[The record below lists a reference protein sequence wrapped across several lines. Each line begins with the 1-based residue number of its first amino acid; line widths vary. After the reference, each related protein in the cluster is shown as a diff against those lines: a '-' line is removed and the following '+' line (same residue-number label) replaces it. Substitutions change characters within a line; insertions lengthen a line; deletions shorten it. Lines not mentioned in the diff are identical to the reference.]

1 MVGSLFLCQNLISK
15 KIGGRYMQYQPMNY
29 GYQPMPQPYADRL
42 TQLQNQYQ
50 QAVNIPQMVPQPQVN
65 QGLLWVS
72 GEVGAKSYLVAPNST
87 VLLMDSDS
95 SRFYLKSADNAG
107 MPSLR
112 IFEYSEVTNTP
123 TTSVNA
129 PNLDEKVLNDKFVT
143 REEYEGLKRQYESIM
158 ERLDSINSVNAE
170 VEPSAKPKSKR
181 GGNGN
186 NEQSDI

>member
-1 MVGSLFLCQNLISK
+1 
-15 KIGGRYMQYQPMNY
+15 MQPYQPMSNY
-29 GYQPMPQPYADRL
+29 SSYQPMPQPYADRL
-42 TQLQNQYQ
+42 AQLQNQYN
-50 QAVNIPQMVPQPQVN
+50 QAVNIPQMQTVPQSQVN

-112 IFEYSEVTNTP
+112 IFEYSEVTNTT

-129 PNLDEKVLNDKFVT
+129 PNLDENVLNDKFVT
-143 REEYEGLKRQYESIM
+143 REEYEGLKRQYENIM
-158 ERLDSINSVNAE
+158 ERLNGMASSAE
-170 VEPSAKPKSKR
+170 PVEPTTKSKSRR
-181 GGNGN
+181 GGNGDG
-186 NEQSDI
+186 EPSI

>member
-1 MVGSLFLCQNLISK
+1 MN
-15 KIGGRYMQYQPMNY
+15 YQPMQNY

-42 TQLQNQYQ
+42 AQLQNQYN
-50 QAVNIPQMVPQPQVN
+50 QAVNVPQMQAVPQPQVN

-112 IFEYSEVTNTP
+112 IFEYKEVTNTP

-129 PNLDEKVLNDKFVT
+129 PNLDENVLNDKFVT

-158 ERLDSINSVNAE
+158 ERLNSISSVNTE
-170 VEPSAKPKSKR
+170 VEQVSKSNKPRR
-181 GGNGN
+181 GGNGDG
-186 NEQSDI
+186 EPTV

>member
-1 MVGSLFLCQNLISK
+1 
-15 KIGGRYMQYQPMNY
+15 MQPYQPMPNY
-29 GYQPMPQPYADRL
+29 SNYQPMPQPYADRL

-50 QAVNIPQMVPQPQVN
+50 QTVNVPQMVPTSMSGANQQVN

-112 IFEYSEVTNTP
+112 IFEYKEVTNAP

-129 PNLDEKVLNDKFVT
+129 PNLDENVLNDKFVT
-143 REEYEGLKRQYESIM
+143 REEYECLKRQYESIM
-158 ERLDSINSVNAE
+158 ERLNSMVSNTE
-170 VEPSAKPKSKR
+170 PVEPPTRPKSRR
-181 GGNGN
+181 GGNGDG
-186 NEQSDI
+186 EPTV

>member
-1 MVGSLFLCQNLISK
+1 
-15 KIGGRYMQYQPMNY
+15 MQYQPMNY

-42 TQLQNQYQ
+42 AQLQNQYQ
-50 QAVNIPQMVPQPQVN
+50 QTVNIPQIQLPTPAPQVN

-87 VLLMDSDS
+87 VLLMDSDAQ
-95 SRFYLKSADNAG
+95 RFYLKSADNAG

-123 TTSVNA
+123 TTPVNA
-129 PNLDEKVLNDKFVT
+129 PNREDINLDDKYVT
-143 REEYEGLKRQYESIM
+143 RSEYDSLKSLYDKIM
-158 ERLDSINSVNAE
+158 ERLDIVVISSPE
-170 VEPSAKPKSKR
+170 VEQNSKPKPKGR

-186 NEQSDI
+186 GESDI

>member
-1 MVGSLFLCQNLISK
+1 
-15 KIGGRYMQYQPMNY
+15 MQNY
-29 GYQPMPQPYADRL
+29 GNYQPMPQPYADRL
-42 TQLQNQYQ
+42 TQLQNQYN
-50 QAVNIPQMVPQPQVN
+50 QAVNVPQMQTVPQQQVN

-107 MPSLR
+107 MPNLR
-112 IFEYSEVTNTP
+112 IFEYKEVTNAP

-129 PNLDEKVLNDKFVT
+129 PNLDENVLNDKFVT
-143 REEYEGLKRQYESIM
+143 REEYEGLKRKYESIM
-158 ERLDSINSVNAE
+158 ERLDSMVSDT
-170 VEPSAKPKSKR
+170 EPTEPATKPKSRR

>member
-1 MVGSLFLCQNLISK
+1 MQPYPTIQNYS
-15 KIGGRYMQYQPMNY
+15 N
-29 GYQPMPQPYADRL
+29 YQPMPQPYADRL

-50 QAVNIPQMVPQPQVN
+50 QTVNVPQMVPQPQVN

-112 IFEYSEVTNTP
+112 IFEYKEVTNAT

-129 PNLDEKVLNDKFVT
+129 PNLDENILNDKFVT
-143 REEYEGLKRQYESIM
+143 REEYECLKRQYESIM
-158 ERLDSINSVNAE
+158 ERLDSLNSVNAE
-170 VEPSAKPKSKR
+170 VEPIPKPNKSRR
-181 GGNGN
+181 GGNGDG
-186 NEQSDI
+186 EPTV

>member
-1 MVGSLFLCQNLISK
+1 MN
-15 KIGGRYMQYQPMNY
+15 YQPMQNY
-29 GYQPMPQPYADRL
+29 GNYQPMPQPYADRL

-50 QAVNIPQMVPQPQVN
+50 QAVNVPQMQTVPQQQVN

-129 PNLDEKVLNDKFVT
+129 PNFDENVLHDKFVT

-158 ERLDSINSVNAE
+158 ERLDSMVSDNESS
-170 VEPSAKPKSKR
+170 EPSAKPKSRR
-181 GGNGN
+181 GGSG

>member
-1 MVGSLFLCQNLISK
+1 MQPYPTIQNYS
-15 KIGGRYMQYQPMNY
+15 N
-29 GYQPMPQPYADRL
+29 YQPMPQPYADRL

-50 QAVNIPQMVPQPQVN
+50 QAVNVPQMVPQPQVN

-112 IFEYSEVTNTP
+112 IFEYKEVTNAP

-129 PNLDEKVLNDKFVT
+129 PNFDENVLHDKFVT

-158 ERLDSINSVNAE
+158 ERLNSMVSDN
-170 VEPSAKPKSKR
+170 EPSEPSTKPKSRR

-186 NEQSDI
+186 EQSDI

>member
-1 MVGSLFLCQNLISK
+1 
-15 KIGGRYMQYQPMNY
+15 
-29 GYQPMPQPYADRL
+29 MPQPYPDRL

-50 QAVNIPQMVPQPQVN
+50 QAVNVPQMQTLPQQQVN

-72 GEVGAKSYLVAPNST
+72 GEIGAKSYLVAPNST

-107 MPSLR
+107 MPNLR
-112 IFEYSEVTNTP
+112 IFEYTEVTNIPQNTP
-123 TTSVNA
+123 QTQ
-129 PNLDEKVLNDKFVT
+129 NLDENILNDKFVT

-158 ERLDSINSVNAE
+158 ERLNSMVSDTE
-170 VEPSAKPKSKR
+170 SVEPSAKPKSRGR

-186 NEQSDI
+186 EQSDI

>member
-1 MVGSLFLCQNLISK
+1 MQPYPTVQN
-15 KIGGRYMQYQPMNY
+15 YNQYQ
-29 GYQPMPQPYADRL
+29 QSFPQPYPDRL

-50 QAVNIPQMVPQPQVN
+50 QAVNVPQIQTVPQPQVN

-72 GEVGAKSYLVAPNST
+72 GEIGAKSYLVAPNST

-129 PNLDEKVLNDKFVT
+129 PNLDENVLNDKFVT
-143 REEYEGLKRQYESIM
+143 REEYEGLKSQYESIM
-158 ERLDSINSVNAE
+158 ERLNSMVSNTE
-170 VEPSAKPKSKR
+170 SVEQTTKPKSRR
-181 GGNGN
+181 GGNGDG
-186 NEQSDI
+186 EPTV